1 MKYFTSVEWY
11 RRGEYIRTLA
21 SGRRLPRVEGNGFLA
36 VAAQNFFN
44 SRENQVKNPL
54 LPAGRNLTSK
64 TLNSL
69 TFGPKTWIA
78 FRYPD
83 NRERQRIPKITI
95 KYSFSVHRFCFNFEN
110 LFYIEICVLFVIWS
124 LFLLFWIL
132 ILFSVSI
139 FGFRILRLF
148 GSWRLIFGIIV
159 LLLLVNLWRH
169 SSLCY
174 NNSIDFRVHLP
185 ILTGLVRLL
194 LTEYCLMIY

>member
-1 MKYFTSVEWY
+1 
-11 RRGEYIRTLA
+11 LA

-69 TFGPKTWIA
+69 SFGSKTQIA
-78 FRYPD
+78 FRYLH
-83 NRERQRIPKITI
+83 NRKRRRIPKITT
-95 KYSFSVHRFCFNFEN
+95 KYSFSVHRFRFDFEN
-110 LFYIEICVLFVIWS
+110 LFYIEICILFGIWS

-148 GSWRLIFGIIV
+148 SISLFGFRIC
-159 LLLLVNLWRH
+159 LV
-169 SSLCY
+169 
-174 NNSIDFRVHLP
+174 IGD
-185 ILTGLVRLL
+185 
-194 LTEYCLMIY
+194 